1 MFAHLTKQCR
11 KGVKDGHMIDWEEI
25 IRAEDVEELRDA
37 KLFLFQE
44 NMRLQKDQK
53 KIEEQRQELT
63 ESQDKF
69 QEEKDRFQSEMEELS
84 RHIIQERKRLREEN
98 LFFDKKMEILKDGFR
113 HLEEDRKNLERDRD
127 SFARERKLLIEN
139 RSSLERDDIGEILFR
154 SANNSIGLRKRY
166 KDLVKIF
173 HPDNLFGDAELA
185 QLINKA
191 FQRRRKNDDKT

>member
-1 MFAHLTKQCR
+1 
-11 KGVKDGHMIDWEEI
+11 MIDWEEI
-25 IRAEDVEELRDA
+25 IRAESVEELRDA

-44 NMRLQKDQK
+44 NMRIQKEQK

-69 QEEKDRFQSEMEELS
+69 LVEKDRFQGEMEELN
-84 RHIIQERKRLREEN
+84 RHIIQERKRLREET

-113 HLEEDRKNLERDRD
+113 HLEEDRKSLERDKD
-127 SFARERKLLIEN
+127 AFARERKLLTEN
-139 RSSLERDDIGEILFR
+139 RSSLESDDIGEILFR

-185 QLINKA
+185 QLINKE
-191 FQRRRKNDDKT
+191 FQRRKKIEN

>member
-1 MFAHLTKQCR
+1 
-11 KGVKDGHMIDWEEI
+11 MIDWEEI
-25 IRAEDVEELRDA
+25 IRAENVEELRDA

-44 NMRLQKDQK
+44 NMRLEKEQK
-53 KIEEQRQELT
+53 KIEKERQELA

-69 QEEKDRFQSEMEELS
+69 LEEKDRFQGEMEELN

-113 HLEEDRKNLERDRD
+113 HLEEDRKSLERDKD
-127 SFARERKLLIEN
+127 LFAKERKLLTEK
-139 RSSLERDDIGEILFR
+139 RSSSGSDDIGEILFR
-154 SANNSIGLRKRY
+154 SASNSMGLRKRY

-185 QLINKA
+185 QLINKE
-191 FQRRRKNDDKT
+191 FQRRKKEE

>member
-1 MFAHLTKQCR
+1 
-11 KGVKDGHMIDWEEI
+11 
-25 IRAEDVEELRDA
+25 
-37 KLFLFQE
+37 
-44 NMRLQKDQK
+44 
-53 KIEEQRQELT
+53 
-63 ESQDKF
+63 
-69 QEEKDRFQSEMEELS
+69 MEELS

-139 RSSLERDDIGEILFR
+139 RSSLESNDIGEMLFR

-185 QLINKA
+185 QLINKE
-191 FQRRRKNDDKT
+191 FQRRKKNDDKT